1 MLPTTQSGYWKG
13 LGTCDELLCLFY
25 ILQSAL
31 GSRQKARFVQIDFN
45 AAFDTVNHQGILYKL
60 CSVGIGGSVFFV
72 LTVSIKPITTRY
84 GGWLCLVNVVSAVP
98 QGSVL
103 GSLFFLL
110 HTSEFL
116 SIL

>member
-13 LGTCDELLCLFY
+13 LGTCDELLCVFY
-25 ILQSAL
+25 TLQSAL

-45 AAFDTVNHQGILYKL
+45 AA
-60 CSVGIGGSVFFV
+60 SVGIGGSVFFV

-84 GGWLCLVNVVSAVP
+84 GGWLCLVSVVSAVP